1 MRPQEAAAA
10 ALPLM
15 SRRSTRARR
24 KLLEGVTIERGR
36 GMRGECDEGE
46 KKKKAEARKKV
57 GDFERPPRLSHLFV
71 VSFRL
76 SRALLTLQ
84 KRRAVFDRRARGGRS
99 RRRGRA
105 GPRRGSGR
113 RRHWRP
119 NEWNFLASFSL
130 FRETSL
136 QLLSTRRGKREPSED
151 SCGKKEKEKRRDHLR
166 RESNTP
172 SPTKQ

>member
-136 QLLSTRRGKREPSED
+136 QLLSTRRGKESRARTAAERKR
-151 SCGKKEKEKRRDHLR
+151 KKRGE
-166 RESNTP
+166 T
-172 SPTKQ
+172 T